1 MIFFALSGPHWWKTL
16 HCFWL
21 VMKILCISGDKTL
34 LEDPNLRSQRLLTNL
49 TNKSLWIGLLHAAT
63 PWCRSCLG
71 HNWRVGTAVRV
82 TMVNYPLSKYIL
94 RKFSTD
100 DSGPLTLSDAGVWRL
115 YLVLLC
121 KPTLRGEAVWDSI
134 GQRWAH
140 WAESHELCS
149 PAQGH
154 KRHRSLQGIDHHIL
168 LDKDLQAF
176 NPI

>member
-115 YLVLLC
+115 YLGLLSC
-121 KPTLRGEAVWDSI
+121 DCEGGCCLRLNWWVSTEQCSLSRVA
-134 GQRWAH
+134 WAQLTSPRSQKTSFSPSMF
-140 WAESHELCS
+140 ESPY
-149 PAQGH
+149 PAW
-154 KRHRSLQGIDHHIL
+154 
-168 LDKDLQAF
+168 
-176 NPI
+176 